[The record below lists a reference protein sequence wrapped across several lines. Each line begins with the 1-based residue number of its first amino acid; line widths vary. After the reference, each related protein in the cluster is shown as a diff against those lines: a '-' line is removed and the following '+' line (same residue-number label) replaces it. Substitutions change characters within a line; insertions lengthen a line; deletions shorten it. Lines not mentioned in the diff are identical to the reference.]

1 MVFFSTCQ
9 HHGCINC
16 RAENNDPENAAFV
29 TSISVA
35 NQFVPTGGECDVRTI
50 NLKLVSPNPTDT
62 DAVPTAPEL
71 GRSDSKP
78 LEMPPMEGDLNHIHG
93 NQLSK

>member
-1 MVFFSTCQ
+1 LVLFYACQ
-9 HHGCINC
+9 HHGCINR
-16 RAENNDPENAAFV
+16 RAENNGPENAAFV

-35 NQFVPTGGECDVRTI
+35 NQFVPTGGECDDRTI

-71 GRSDSKP
+71 GRSDRQP
-78 LEMPPMEGDLNHIHG
+78 LQMPPIDG
-93 NQLSK
+93 